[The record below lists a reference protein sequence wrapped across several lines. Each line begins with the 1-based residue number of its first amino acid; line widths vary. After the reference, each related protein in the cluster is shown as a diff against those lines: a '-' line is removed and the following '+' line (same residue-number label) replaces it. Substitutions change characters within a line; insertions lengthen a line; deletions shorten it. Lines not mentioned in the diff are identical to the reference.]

1 MREHVNYV
9 IILNHSPEWNG
20 LIEPL
25 MKALCKSDKNIQIL
39 WESDLAKNIFKN
51 DKRFNN
57 YKVRVIKSESSLSL
71 KEETTPQG
79 YVFSAEV
86 DRWNNWRVKNP
97 SIIEMYT
104 YYKNVKK
111 FILKHYQENKKW
123 VFIYEKPSTALSFI
137 LLDLQEENVNISYA
151 GLSPARIPGFTE
163 IHASFLYKK
172 KVEFKNT
179 KRVARST
186 VENKTPE
193 YATHNGNRAKL
204 LGYLT
209 LNKFRRFFFSFKYGR
224 TSFQLQ
230 NATAA
235 YLGFVVN
242 RVLRIIK
249 KKLIQYDKVVLNNK
263 YVVFPLHYHPE
274 ASTSLYAWWVPDELS
289 LLTIIRRAL
298 PVDFQII
305 VKPHPNA
312 IGQNYRLL
320 NNIRKKIP
328 GTLVIDPDTSNDTI
342 LKNEKCKLLIT
353 INSTMLL
360 DAIKNKVPSA
370 YFGSGPFPNTQYC
383 KQVNSTENLYKE
395 FQIVGASTVP
405 ETAYDDI
412 IEDYIDSCENFSL
425 YDDNSLDSAVD
436 FFNNYKGGA

>member
-1 MREHVNYV
+1 
-9 IILNHSPEWNG
+9 
-20 LIEPL
+20 
-25 MKALCKSDKNIQIL
+25 
-39 WESDLAKNIFKN
+39 
-51 DKRFNN
+51 
-57 YKVRVIKSESSLSL
+57 
-71 KEETTPQG
+71 
-79 YVFSAEV
+79 
-86 DRWNNWRVKNP
+86 
-97 SIIEMYT
+97 
-104 YYKNVKK
+104 
-111 FILKHYQENKKW
+111 
-123 VFIYEKPSTALSFI
+123 
-137 LLDLQEENVNISYA
+137 
-151 GLSPARIPGFTE
+151 
-163 IHASFLYKK
+163 
-172 KVEFKNT
+172 
-179 KRVARST
+179 
-186 VENKTPE
+186 
-193 YATHNGNRAKL
+193 
-204 LGYLT
+204 
-209 LNKFRRFFFSFKYGR
+209 
-224 TSFQLQ
+224 
-230 NATAA
+230 
-235 YLGFVVN
+235 
-242 RVLRIIK
+242 
-249 KKLIQYDKVVLNNK
+249 
-263 YVVFPLHYHPE
+263 LHYHPE